1 MFEHLPIKRRRVLRG
16 FLVGGIIAWAAPF
29 VYAASKFLSYQGILG
44 GNTTAKFPAS
54 QLTEANPSTLVEVEG
69 EPVIV
74 IREPDNSIRA
84 FTATCTHLGCIVS
97 YRSQLMI
104 GQEQIPGFYCRCH
117 GGKFDSNGINV
128 PGTPPKSP
136 LTELKVTTSL
146 NDLIIS
152 LTPIVSRT

>member
-1 MFEHLPIKRRRVLRG
+1 MMFEHLPIKRRRVLRG

-29 VYAASKFLSYQGILG
+29 LYAASKFLSYQGILG
-44 GNTTAKFPAS
+44 GSSTAKIPAS
-54 QLTEANPSTLVEVEG
+54 QLTETNASTLVEVEG

-97 YRSQLMI
+97 YQS
-104 GQEQIPGFYCRCH
+104 QIPGFYCRCH
-117 GGKFDSNGINV
+117 GGKFDRNGINV
-128 PGTPPKSP
+128 PGTPPKLP
-136 LTELKVTTSL
+136 LTELKVTKSS

-152 LTPIVSRT
+152 LTPIVKRT